1 MRRSP
6 RIPLAAKRINWHG
19 EPPPSPSTC
28 AGQPALPAPCAL
40 PAHRPGASAG
50 TNQSMTRAGLP
61 FISSRRNDFS
71 RRFFAPYPGAST
83 VIIQSNIS
91 RTAATRQDTAG
102 HGTARHACQHTPSGK
117 HDSPD
122 RPCSLHTFSPTLHIF
137 APHTARPPISHFPAR
152 AQSHRHTQYTTPPA
166 SFAQYRRNFVT
177 RSPAG
182 SHPRRIRRS
191 PQKSQTRTCST
202 SRYNPL
208 LFFQGA
214 FQRQQTS
221 APGGSTT

>member
-1 MRRSP
+1 MPAQCAVS
-6 RIPLAAKRINWHG
+6 AHG
-19 EPPPSPSTC
+19 FGT
-28 AGQPALPAPCAL
+28 
-40 PAHRPGASAG
+40 SAR

-71 RRFFAPYPGAST
+71 RRFFAPSPGAST

-91 RTAATRQDTAG
+91 RTAATRQDTAR

-137 APHTARPPISHFPAR
+137 APHTASPPISHFPAR

-177 RSPAG
+177 RSPAD
-182 SHPRRIRRS
+182 SHPRRVRQP
-191 PQKSQTRTCST
+191 PQKSQTRTCSA